1 MFNVLYPSYT
11 SWSAVEHSVML
22 IILIMLGP
30 IWELNCV
37 QLLWA
42 FYLLDSVFPPSSG
55 GWKVLM
61 KRPVQREL

>member
-1 MFNVLYPSYT
+1 MFNVSYPSYT
-11 SWSAVEHSVML
+11 SCSAVEHSVML

-30 IWELNCV
+30 IWELNGV

-42 FYLLDSVFPPSSG
+42 FYLLDSVSPPFLG

-61 KRPVQREL
+61 KRPVQKAL

>member
-22 IILIMLGP
+22 IILIMLGLM
-30 IWELNCV
+30 WELNCV

-42 FYLLDSVFPPSSG
+42 FYLLDSVSPPPLG
-55 GWKVLM
+55 AWTVLM
-61 KRPVQREL
+61 KKHVQKVL